1 LLTAPRRSLYVP
13 LPVVVLLGV
22 ALVLWPVLA
31 GWMQGMDGG
40 PGTDLGTFGWYV
52 GFWLTMSAAMMLP
65 SAAPTILTFTR
76 VAVGRAERG
85 RAYVSPWIFVAGYL
99 GAWLSVGVVAFVI
112 DRLLVSIAGGVLA
125 WDRGGPVVAGVTA
138 IAAGLYELTPLKRA
152 CLRHCRTPL
161 QFVMHG
167 WHEGRLGALRMGLEH
182 GLVCIGCCAGLMV
195 ILFVLGVMSVL
206 WMAIIAGVIAAQKLL
221 PFGVLLTRAVAV
233 ALVVLGLWIALAPDS
248 VPGLTDPSSGM
259 MTPM

>member
-1 LLTAPRRSLYVP
+1 MLTAPRRSVLVP
-13 LPVVVLLGV
+13 LPVVILLVV

-65 SAAPTILTFTR
+65 SAAPMILTFSR
-76 VAVGRAERG
+76 IAVGRGERG

-99 GAWLSVGVVAFVI
+99 GAWLSVGVVAFGV
-112 DRLLVSIAGGVLA
+112 DRLLASVAGGVLA
-125 WDRGGPVVAGVTA
+125 WDRSGPVVAGITV

-161 QFVMHG
+161 HFVMHG
-167 WHEGRLGALRMGLEH
+167 WHEGRLGALRMGGEH
-182 GLVCIGCCAGLMV
+182 GAICIGCCAGLMV

-206 WMAIIAGVIAAQKLL
+206 WMAIIAGVIAAEKLL
-221 PFGVLLTRAVAV
+221 PFGERLTQVVAV
-233 ALVVLGLWIALAPDS
+233 ALVALGLWITVAPES

-259 MTPM
+259 MSPM

>member
-1 LLTAPRRSLYVP
+1 VLVP
-13 LPVVVLLGV
+13 LPVVVLLVV

-40 PGTDLGTFGWYV
+40 PGTELGTFGWYV

-65 SAAPTILTFTR
+65 SAAPMILTFSR
-76 VAVGRAERG
+76 VAAGRAERG
-85 RAYVSPWIFVAGYL
+85 RAYVSPWIFVGGYL
-99 GAWLSVGVVAFVI
+99 GAWLSVGVVAFAV
-112 DRLLVSIAGGVLA
+112 DRLLASVAGGVLA
-125 WDRGGPVVAGVTA
+125 WDRSGPVVAGITV

-161 QFVMHG
+161 HFVMHG
-167 WHEGRLGALRMGLEH
+167 WHEGRLGALRMGVAH
-182 GLVCIGCCAGLMV
+182 GAICIGCCAGLMV

-206 WMAIIAGVIAAQKLL
+206 WMAIIAGVIAAEKLL
-221 PFGVLLTRAVAV
+221 PFGDRLTRVVAV
-233 ALVVLGLWIALAPDS
+233 ALVALGLWIAVAPDS
-248 VPGLTDPSSGM
+248 VPWLTDPSPGM